1 MQEIEKSF
9 ESHNEIGKLKEP
21 EKMEKDMAKPENTDS
36 PIIS

>member
-1 MQEIEKSF
+1 MK
-9 ESHNEIGKLKEP
+9 NWLKILKVSM